1 MLISN
6 INYKTILEKMAKVCK
21 TIEYIQIFKNKTVLY
36 SEYTLLHTHVKW
48 NSLIYI
54 KYAILEEYI

>member
-1 MLISN
+1 
-6 INYKTILEKMAKVCK
+6 MAKVCK